1 MFGSEKYVK
10 ILSRIK
16 YLIRLKRDISC
27 VVSYNYAKIK
37 IDSDDNLPLEKTL
50 NMYNILILIKSV
62 FNKNHNHYYYQK
74 FLEICLCKLANNG
87 VDENFLWCYNN
98 VKIWVDRG
106 EKRRILLREKAIEII
121 AC

>member
-10 ILSRIK
+10 IFSRIK
-16 YLIRLKRDISC
+16 YLIRLKGDISC
-27 VVSYNYAKIK
+27 VVSYNYTKIK

-50 NMYNILILIKSV
+50 NMYNFLILIKSV

-87 VDENFLWCYNN
+87 VDENCLWCYNN

-106 EKRRILLREKAIEII
+106 EKRRILLGDYSMLMII
-121 AC
+121 I